1 VESSGKRPKRGSGSS
16 GEITPLVAVVNLL
29 LTILLAIGM
38 VHVIQ
43 GEDDDRPNNDLDF
56 TLRMAPAEFLYLD
69 GPRILAYLEQLE
81 GGAVKEIHR
90 ISKEI
95 KKASAELAAGPGKL
109 GVGSDSERVADSI
122 LTRTEASELG
132 LLLSALKNDHE
143 GGVEVHPVKMR
154 KPADL
159 EEIREGWLVRFTTH
173 DMVSPGYV
181 RPYVV
186 LHRSATARALFPSN
200 TKKVKQQR
208 RKAKQFSKRVGQ
220 DPRITLAVFRSR
232 GKSRPMKVL
241 LPAHYLGLTRER
253 SLLERDHDHR
263 IGGRV
268 VVIGKVI
275 RKFEAD
281 EGPIA
286 DPEYVDFATRETW
299 RSPLRR
305 SSNFLINH
313 VSHNCRI
320 GPPAKKTAKRKNGE
334 HPEIGIGS
342 SAKAPIFGR
351 ECFLTKLKRQTRLD
365 APGAV
370 ILPLAVFK

>member
-1 VESSGKRPKRGSGSS
+1 METSGKRSGEGSGSS
-16 GEITPLVAVVNLL
+16 GEITPAIAIINLIVTIIAAVG
-29 LTILLAIGM
+29 IGY
-38 VHVIQ
+38 VIQ
-43 GEDDDRPNNDLDF
+43 NEDDAPRSNDLDF

-81 GGAVKEIHR
+81 GGTIKKVHR

-95 KKASAELAAGPGKL
+95 KKASAELAAGSSKIGAATE
-109 GVGSDSERVADSI
+109 SERVADSI

-132 LLLSALKNDHE
+132 LLLSALKNNEED
-143 GGVEVHPVKMR
+143 GVEVHPVNVR

-159 EEIREGWLVRFTTH
+159 GNIREGWLVRFTTH
-173 DMVSPGYV
+173 DMVSPGYI

-186 LHRSATARALFPSN
+186 LHQSATVRALFPSN
-200 TKKVKQQR
+200 ARRVKQQR
-208 RKAKQFSKRVGQ
+208 TKAKLFSKRVGQ
-220 DPRITLAVFRSR
+220 DPRITFAVFRPR
-232 GKSRPMKVL
+232 GENRPMKIL
-241 LPAHYLGLTRER
+241 LPAHYLGLTHER
-253 SLLERDHDHR
+253 SLLEKDHEHR
-263 IGGRV
+263 IGGRL

-281 EGPIA
+281 EGGGG
-286 DPEYVDFATRETW
+286 DSEYVDFATWETW

-305 SSNFLINH
+305 ASKFLIDH

-320 GPPAKKTAKRKNGE
+320 GPKKSEIEPGTKGEEPGVGPATKV
-334 HPEIGIGS
+334 
-342 SAKAPIFGR
+342 PIVGR
-351 ECFLTKLKRQTRLD
+351 RCFLTKLKRQTRLD